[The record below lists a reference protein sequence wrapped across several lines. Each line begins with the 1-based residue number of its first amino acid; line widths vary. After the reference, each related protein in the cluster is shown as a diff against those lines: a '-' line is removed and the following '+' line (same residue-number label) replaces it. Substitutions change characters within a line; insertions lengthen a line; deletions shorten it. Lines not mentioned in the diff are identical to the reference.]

1 MTSPSSM
8 MSNLSK
14 AASST
19 LSLGQAKAQAL
30 SGGKRRHKRRSMRGG
45 SGGYNGM
52 SSSGG
57 VAANSASYSS
67 SGYNQGGLGDLGG
80 SNNYISGQ
88 SPQVRALYAATAGGR
103 RRRTMRKRS
112 RGRHSKRRRTNR
124 GFMGLFKY

>member
-14 AASST
+14 AASHS

-30 SGGKRRHKRRSMRGG
+30 SGGRRRHKRRSMRGG
-45 SGGYNGM
+45 SGGYNGI
-52 SSSGG
+52 SSSG
-57 VAANSASYSS
+57 VASNAASYSS
-67 SGYNQGGLGDLGG
+67 SGHNQGGLGDLGA
-80 SNNYISGQ
+80 SNSYISSQ
-88 SPQVRALYAATAGGR
+88 SPQIRALYAGAGGR